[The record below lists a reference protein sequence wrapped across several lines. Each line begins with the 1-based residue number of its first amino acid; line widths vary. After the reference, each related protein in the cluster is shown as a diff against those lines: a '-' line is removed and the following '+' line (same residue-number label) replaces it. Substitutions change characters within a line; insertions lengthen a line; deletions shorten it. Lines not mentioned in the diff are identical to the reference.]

1 MRPRY
6 VAMMLYSYLF
16 AMLIELFCFLIWS
29 TKDMGDMDAN
39 EGDKVNGTKR
49 T

>member
-1 MRPRY
+1 MRPQY

-16 AMLIELFCFLIWS
+16 AMLVELFCLLISS
-29 TKDMGDMDAN
+29 TKDMGDLDAN
-39 EGDKVNGTKR
+39 EGDKVNGTQE